1 MFETNEPM
9 HFHMNE
15 SAKIERL
22 KRKKIAEI
30 RTVGANAILDV
41 ISSEHPINAVF
52 KNEGYKR
59 IVFGFAWEN
68 GDLLKVTLYK
78 AWVSE
83 WMEKLSV
90 LFDALNGGISFADAK
105 NLCGKLGFKA
115 DSASLLKFSGS
126 TLEKCDIRAE
136 KIVVPDGTVKI
147 GANAFRG
154 CHSLTKLFLP
164 ASVIEICPSSFDGC
178 DSLPEICVDEKNAFY
193 KSSEGILLS
202 KNGGAIVRC
211 PEGKTGIVKIS
222 RAISEIF
229 GHAFCFCEKITEIDF
244 DGTISEWKSIEFG
257 RNWSLRW
264 CDLKIVCTDGEL
276 LER

>member
-1 MFETNEPM
+1 
-9 HFHMNE
+9 MNE

-83 WMEKLSV
+83 WMEKLPV

-147 GANAFRG
+147 GANAFRC
-154 CHSLTKLFLP
+154 CHSLSRLSIP
-164 ASVIEICPSSFDGC
+164 ASVIEISPSSFDGC
-178 DSLPEICVDEKNAFY
+178 DSLSEICVDEKNAFY
-193 KSSEGILLS
+193 KSSEGILIS

-211 PEGKTGIVKIS
+211 PEGKSGIVKIS
-222 RAISEIF
+222 RSISKICD
-229 GHAFCFCEKITEIDF
+229 HAFLSCEKIAEIDF
-244 DGTISEWKSIEFG
+244 DGKISEWKSIEFG